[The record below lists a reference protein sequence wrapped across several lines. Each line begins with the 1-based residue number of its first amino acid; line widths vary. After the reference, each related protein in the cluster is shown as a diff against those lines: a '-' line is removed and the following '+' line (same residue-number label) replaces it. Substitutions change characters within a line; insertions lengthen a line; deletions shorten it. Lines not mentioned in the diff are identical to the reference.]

1 MKFGVAVKGIIRKDG
16 KILVVKRAGGG
27 TWETVGGGMD
37 ENESPQEALKRE
49 IMEEAEIMVDIKEP
63 FNVFYFKNGNG
74 EIKIGITFLC
84 DWISGEVV
92 LSEEHSEHKWIEPG
106 ISNQSHH
113 CTKKLKNIQKNM
125 SKFYITTPIY
135 YTNAK
140 PHIGH
145 AYTTIACDVLAR
157 FNRQQLG
164 DDKVFFLTGTDE
176 HGAKIQKKA
185 EEEGVEPQ
193 KFVDGFAE
201 IFQDLWKQLNI
212 SNNGF
217 IRTTSPTHK
226 LAVQKVLQTLHDNG
240 SIYKGSYKGLYCVG
254 CEQFKSENELVDGKC
269 PDHNI
274 APEEMEEECY
284 LMKMGKWQETLIEK
298 IKSDEFKI
306 QPERYKKEILS
317 FLETQKLED
326 VSISRKNL
334 KWGIEIPFDTQHTT
348 YVWLDALLNYLTGIG
363 WDGKSKNIPSMWPA
377 EIQMLGKDILRVHA
391 TIWAAILLNLE
402 IELPKS
408 LFIHGH
414 ILSGGKKMSK
424 TLGNVIGIDEMIE
437 KFGVDGTRYL
447 LMSGGTFGDDLD
459 LTMERMTEKYNADL
473 ANGLGNL
480 TSRVIKL
487 AQNFQVPPPAIG
499 FSDKISEFLNEFKF
513 DAALEYI
520 NNLVKDSNKYI
531 EDNKPWELAKSDEQK
546 FAEVMKKLLSDLN
559 KIAELLTPFMPET
572 SSKIKTALE
581 TKVAQPLFQRIK

>member
-1 MKFGVAVKGIIRKDG
+1 
-16 KILVVKRAGGG
+16 
-27 TWETVGGGMD
+27 
-37 ENESPQEALKRE
+37 
-49 IMEEAEIMVDIKEP
+49 
-63 FNVFYFKNGNG
+63 
-74 EIKIGITFLC
+74 
-84 DWISGEVV
+84 
-92 LSEEHSEHKWIEPG
+92 
-106 ISNQSHH
+106 
-113 CTKKLKNIQKNM
+113 M